1 MMYSA
6 NSFEGAHYAVGY
18 ATAKNPLGPFKKAEN
33 NPVLQENVSKGGT
46 VMGTGHNML
55 ITMPD
60 GKMYTVYHARM
71 QADPSKRVV
80 FMDQVTIQDGKLE
93 VNGPTTS
100 EQKIAY

>member
-1 MMYSA
+1 MLSSELLCLNELEWGFLCLA
-6 NSFEGAHYAVGY
+6 DSNI
-18 ATAKNPLGPFKKAEN
+18 
-33 NPVLQENVSKGGT
+33 LQEDVSKGGT

-80 FMDQVTIQDGKLE
+80 FMDQVTIQDGKLK
-93 VNGPTTS
+93 VSGPTTS
-100 EQKIAY
+100 EQKIAYWW